1 LSLSL
6 FPLLLRLHLAIE
18 QVMYQSSSSTSSSS
32 QRSSLPGGGGGGAG
46 LIRYG
51 SAPGSLLNSM
61 VDEVIG
67 GSNARDFNY
76 PPPDNFLGDFFA
88 GADSSSLRSES
99 MTCGVNSSD
108 GQKHLGSNNN
118 NNNNNKDLL
127 MDRSYGGFNEI
138 SQHKI
143 NNHVGGGSSS
153 GSYSL
158 ARQRSSPAD
167 FFSYLSGEKNSFS
180 LNQPTSDYNQ
190 QGGSNAGRGPSRLKS
205 QLSFTSHD
213 PLSRISEVNETSVHD
228 GSGHSFSAASFGAA
242 TDSWDDGSGS
252 IGFTVTR
259 PTKRPKDMN
268 SGLFSQ
274 YSLPSDTSMNYMD
287 NYMQLPEDSVP
298 CKVRAKRGFATH
310 PRSIAERERRTRIS
324 GRLKKLQDLVPN
336 MDKQTSYSD
345 MLDLAV
351 QHIKGLQHQLQVPYK
366 TINRL
371 IFLITSAESIF
382 RFLYKFID
390 KYIHIRFNLQTQTL
404 KKEQENCTCECSE
417 RPS

>member
-1 LSLSL
+1 
-6 FPLLLRLHLAIE
+6 
-18 QVMYQSSSSTSSSS
+18 MYQSSSSTSSSS
-32 QRSSLPGGGGGGAG
+32 QRSSLPGGGGGGGG

-67 GSNARDFNY
+67 GSNARDFTGAVNY
-76 PPPDNFLGDFFA
+76 PAPDNFLGHFFT
-88 GADSSSLRSES
+88 GADSSSLRSDS
-99 MTCGVNSSD
+99 TTCGVNSSD
-108 GQKHLGSNNN
+108 GHKQL
-118 NNNNNKDLL
+118 
-127 MDRSYGGFNEI
+127 DRSYGGFNEI
-138 SQHKI
+138 SQHKS
-143 NNHVGGGSSS
+143 NDVGNGAGAGGGNSS

-180 LNQPTSDYNQ
+180 LNQPTSDYNNP
-190 QGGSNAGRGPSRLKS
+190 QGGSNGGRGQSRLKS

-213 PLSRISEVNETSVHD
+213 PLTRISEVNETSVHD

-259 PTKRPKDMN
+259 PNKRSKDME

-298 CKVRAKRGFATH
+298 CKIRAKRGCATH

-324 GRLKKLQDLVPN
+324 GKLKKLQDLVPN

-351 QHIKGLQHQLQVPYK
+351 QHIKGLQHQLQNKRIARVDAVRDQASCNPHGRDHPNPIFVVP
-366 TINRL
+366 IL
-371 IFLITSAESIF
+371 LEAI
-382 RFLYKFID
+382 
-390 KYIHIRFNLQTQTL
+390 
-404 KKEQENCTCECSE
+404 
-417 RPS
+417 

>member
-1 LSLSL
+1 
-6 FPLLLRLHLAIE
+6 
-18 QVMYQSSSSTSSSS
+18 MYQSSSSTSSSS
-32 QRSSLPGGGGGGAG
+32 QRSSVPGGGGGGG

-51 SAPGSLLNSM
+51 SAPGSLLNSV

-67 GSNARDFNY
+67 TNGRAGDFNY
-76 PPPDNFLGDFFA
+76 PPPENFLGQFFA
-88 GADSSSLRSES
+88 GADSSSLRSDS
-99 MTCGVNSSD
+99 TTCVVNSSN
-108 GQKHLGSNNN
+108 GQKQQLGNI
-118 NNNNNKDLL
+118 NKDLL
-127 MDRSYGGFNEI
+127 LDRSYGGFNEI
-138 SQHKI
+138 SQHKS
-143 NNHVGGGSSS
+143 NDLGNSS

-167 FFSYLSGEKNSFS
+167 LFTYLSGDKNNFS
-180 LNQPTSDYNQ
+180 LNQPTSDYNP
-190 QGGSNAGRGPSRLKS
+190 QGGSNAGRGQSRLKS

-228 GSGHSFSAASFGAA
+228 GSGHSFSVASFGAP

-252 IGFTVTR
+252 IGFTVTTR
-259 PTKRPKDMN
+259 PTKRSKDMD

-298 CKVRAKRGFATH
+298 CKIRAKRGCATH

-324 GRLKKLQDLVPN
+324 GKLKKLQDLVPN

-351 QHIKGLQHQLQVPYK
+351 QHIKGLQHQLQ
-366 TINRL
+366 N
-371 IFLITSAESIF
+371 
-382 RFLYKFID
+382 
-390 KYIHIRFNLQTQTL
+390 L
-404 KKEQENCTCECSE
+404 KKEQENCTCGCSE
-417 RPS
+417 RPN

>member
-1 LSLSL
+1 
-6 FPLLLRLHLAIE
+6 
-18 QVMYQSSSSTSSSS
+18 MYQSSSSTSSSS
-32 QRSSLPGGGGGGAG
+32 QRSSLPGGSGG

-51 SAPGSLLNSM
+51 SAPGSLLNSV

-67 GSNARDFNY
+67 RSNARDFNY
-76 PPPDNFLGDFFA
+76 PPPENFLGHFFT
-88 GADSSSLRSES
+88 GADPSSLRSDS
-99 MTCGVNSSD
+99 TTCGVNSSD
-108 GQKHLGSNNN
+108 GQKNLG
-118 NNNNNKDLL
+118 NNKDILL
-127 MDRSYGGFNEI
+127 DRSYGGFNEI
-138 SQHKI
+138 SQQKS
-143 NNHVGGGSSS
+143 NDVGNSS

-180 LNQPTSDYNQ
+180 LNQPTADYNP
-190 QGGSNAGRGPSRLKS
+190 QGGSNAGRGQSRLKS

-228 GSGHSFSAASFGAA
+228 GSAHSFSGASFGAA

-259 PTKRPKDMN
+259 PTKRSKDID

-287 NYMQLPEDSVP
+287 SYMQLPEDSVP
-298 CKVRAKRGFATH
+298 CKIRAKRGCATH

-324 GRLKKLQDLVPN
+324 GKLKKLQDLVPN

-351 QHIKGLQHQLQVPYK
+351 QHIKGLQHQLQ
-366 TINRL
+366 N
-371 IFLITSAESIF
+371 
-382 RFLYKFID
+382 
-390 KYIHIRFNLQTQTL
+390 L
-404 KKEQENCTCECSE
+404 KKEQENCTCGCSE